1 MSIGPGTTLGA
12 YVVQEFIGQGAMGV
26 VYRAYHAELE
36 RVAAVKVLQGL
47 ATDGDS
53 SARFRREAQAIAHM
67 RHPNILNVF
76 DFGEFQGTPYMIVE
90 YVEGGSLSA
99 RLKRSPIDHGSALRY
114 LQGIGEALDYAHSHG
129 IVHRDVKPA
138 NVLLGPEDAPILA
151 DFGLVKLMES
161 TSIASLTG
169 VTTGTPA
176 YMAPEQVSGKHV
188 GPAADRYAFAV
199 MAYEM
204 LTGEFPFQEEG
215 VLEVLYAHVHKA
227 PPAPS
232 TRNESVGPRA
242 DVVILRGLAKDPNAR
257 WESCESFVAALAAAL
272 ESPAAGSDKTVVMRP
287 PAPASS
293 PVAVATEPVKA
304 PALAG
309 TTVMNNGAAAATAVK
324 TKPLAPAAADATV
337 FVPLTQT
344 EDKRRRRRTL
354 FAIAAGVV
362 ILVLLMAGTCVY
374 VATLPPTLEVLPN
387 VATFGEHVVVTAT
400 QVPRNQTGEIRLES
414 VLHTFPFRADGSG
427 KVSEEL
433 AVPYDIATGQ
443 HILRICW
450 NGSCR
455 AETTFRVVAGSS
467 AVSPLP
473 GTNPTSSPSSPPG
486 SSPSPGSSPTSRP
499 SSGSSPRPTSSPTSN
514 PSPSPKPSP
523 VPSPVPSPT
532 PTTPP
537 PPCPIP
543 AGSPTLSPANTSV
556 LGGATVSYTGTKW
569 YPSAD
574 FTPNRLVTFRYYV
587 GNSSTP
593 SQTWTVMAQCNGTLS
608 TSVKTAGSLL
618 TRSDHV
624 TATDGA
630 GRSFTATITI
640 LIL

>member
-1 MSIGPGTTLGA
+1 MSIGPGTRLGA

-67 RHPNILNVF
+67 RHPNVLNVF
-76 DFGEFQGTPYMIVE
+76 DFGEFEGTPYMIVE

-99 RLKRSPIDHGSALRY
+99 RLKRSPIDQESALRY

-161 TSIASLTG
+161 SSIASLTG

-176 YMAPEQVSGKHV
+176 YMAPEQVTGKHV

-242 DVVILRGLAKDPNAR
+242 DAVILRGLAKDPNAR
-257 WESCESFVAALAAAL
+257 WESCESFVAALTAAL
-272 ESPAAGSDKTVVMRP
+272 ESPATGADKTIVMRP

-293 PVAVATEPVKA
+293 P
-304 PALAG
+304 
-309 TTVMNNGAAAATAVK
+309 AAIATAPPAK

-337 FVPLTQT
+337 FAPLTQP

-354 FAIAAGVV
+354 FAIGAAVLILLLLTGGVF
-362 ILVLLMAGTCVY
+362 VLET
-374 VATLPPTLEVLPN
+374 TLPPTLDVSPN
-387 VATFGEHVVVTAT
+387 LATFGEHVVVTAT
-400 QVPRNQTGEIRLES
+400 HVPRDQAGEIRLES
-414 VLHTFPFRADGSG
+414 NLHTYPFRAGSNG
-427 KVSEEL
+427 NVSAEI
-433 AVPYDIATGQ
+433 AVPYDIATGE

-450 NGSCR
+450 TGQCR
-455 AETTFRVVAGSS
+455 AQTTLRVVAGV
-467 AVSPLP
+467 AEVSPLP
-473 GTNPTSSPSSPPG
+473 GGSPTSSPS

-499 SSGSSPRPTSSPTSN
+499 TSSSSPRPNSSPTSS
-514 PSPSPKPSP
+514 PAPSPKPSP
-523 VPSPVPSPT
+523 TPPPPSPT
-532 PTTPP
+532 PSCWTSGPYLTESPNP
-537 PPCPIP
+537 VLAGASVTVSGTHFKPGPITLSYQAGNGP
-543 AGSPTLSPANTSV
+543 FASAGTASAGSNCTFSHAVTTTLI
-556 LGGATVSYTGTKW
+556 GG
-569 YPSAD
+569 
-574 FTPNRLVTFRYYV
+574 
-587 GNSSTP
+587 
-593 SQTWTVMAQCNGTLS
+593 
-608 TSVKTAGSLL
+608 LL
-618 TRSDHV
+618 TSR
-624 TATDGA
+624 TDTVKACDSA
-630 GRSFTATITI
+630 GRCAYVSFKAQT
-640 LIL
+640 LL

>member
-12 YVVQEFIGQGAMGV
+12 YVVQDFIGQGAMGV

-99 RLKRSPIDHGSALRY
+99 RLKRSPIDQEAALRY

-161 TSIASLTG
+161 SSIASLTG

-176 YMAPEQVSGKHV
+176 YMAPEQVAGKHV
-188 GPAADRYAFAV
+188 WPAAYRYALAV

-232 TRNESVGPRA
+232 TRNEKVGPGA
-242 DVVILRGLAKDPNAR
+242 DAVILRGLAKDPNAR

-272 ESPAAGSDKTVVMRP
+272 ESPAAGADKTVVMQP
-287 PAPASS
+287 PAPVSS
-293 PVAVATEPVKA
+293 PVAVATARSAKA
-304 PALAG
+304 PALAR
-309 TTVMNNGAAAATAVK
+309 TAVIDDSAAATAAK
-324 TKPLAPAAADATV
+324 TKPLAPAVADATV
-337 FVPLTQT
+337 FAPLTQP

-354 FAIAAGVV
+354 FAIGAALLILLLLTGGVFV
-362 ILVLLMAGTCVY
+362 FE
-374 VATLPPTLEVLPN
+374 ATLPPTLDVSPKI
-387 VATFGEHVVVTAT
+387 ATFGEHVVVTAT
-400 QVPRNQTGEIRLES
+400 HVPRDQAGEIRFES
-414 VLHTFPFRADGSG
+414 NVHAFPFRAGSNRN
-427 KVSEEL
+427 VTAEI
-433 AVPYDIATGQ
+433 AVPYDIATGE

-455 AETTFRVVAGSS
+455 AQTTLRVVAGG
-467 AVSPLP
+467 AALSPLP
-473 GTNPTSSPSSPPG
+473 GTSPTSSPS

-499 SSGSSPRPTSSPTSN
+499 SSGSSPRPQS
-514 PSPSPKPSP
+514 SPSPAPSPKPAPSPSP
-523 VPSPVPSPT
+523 VPSPSPT
-532 PTTPP
+532 P
-537 PPCPIP
+537 PCPVP
-543 AGSPTLSPANTSV
+543 TGSPTLTPATTSV
-556 LGGATVSYTGTKW
+556 LGGLTVSYTGAKW

-593 SQTWTVMAQCNGTLS
+593 SQTWTVPAQCNGSVS
-608 TSVKTAGSLL
+608 TSVKTAGSVL
-618 TRSDHV
+618 TRTDHV
-624 TATDGA
+624 TATDGV
-630 GRSFTATITI
+630 GRSFTATINI

>member
-1 MSIGPGTTLGA
+1 MSIGPGTRLGA

-67 RHPNILNVF
+67 RHPNVLNVF
-76 DFGEFQGTPYMIVE
+76 DFGEFEGTPYMIVE

-99 RLKRSPIDHGSALRY
+99 RLKRSPIDQESALRY

-161 TSIASLTG
+161 SSIASLTG

-176 YMAPEQVSGKHV
+176 YMAPEQVTGKHV

-227 PPAPS
+227 PPA
-232 TRNESVGPRA
+232 
-242 DVVILRGLAKDPNAR
+242 
-257 WESCESFVAALAAAL
+257 
-272 ESPAAGSDKTVVMRP
+272 
-287 PAPASS
+287 
-293 PVAVATEPVKA
+293 
-304 PALAG
+304 
-309 TTVMNNGAAAATAVK
+309 K

-337 FVPLTQT
+337 FAPLTQP

-354 FAIAAGVV
+354 FAIGAAVLILLLLTGGVF
-362 ILVLLMAGTCVY
+362 VLET
-374 VATLPPTLEVLPN
+374 TLPPTLDVSPN
-387 VATFGEHVVVTAT
+387 LATFGEHVVVTAT
-400 QVPRNQTGEIRLES
+400 HVPRDQAGEIRLES
-414 VLHTFPFRADGSG
+414 NLHTYPFRAGSNG
-427 KVSEEL
+427 NVSAEI
-433 AVPYDIATGQ
+433 AVPYDIATGE

-450 NGSCR
+450 TGQCR
-455 AETTFRVVAGSS
+455 AQTTLRVVAGV
-467 AVSPLP
+467 AEVSPQA
-473 GTNPTSSPSSPPG
+473 GGSPTSSPSSSPT

-499 SSGSSPRPTSSPTSN
+499 TSGSSPRPSSSPT
-514 PSPSPKPSP
+514 PTPSPKPSP
-523 VPSPVPSPT
+523 LPSPT
-532 PTTPP
+532 PTPP
-537 PPCPIP
+537 APPCPIP
-543 AGSPTLSPANTSV
+543 SGSPTLSPANTSV
-556 LGGATVSYTGTKW
+556 LGGATVPYTGANW

-574 FTPNRLVTFRYYV
+574 FTPNRPVTFRYYV

-593 SQTWTVMAQCNGTLS
+593 SQIWTVVAQCNGTLS
-608 TSVKTAGSLL
+608 TSVTTASGVLR
-618 TRSDHV
+618 TDHV
-624 TATDGA
+624 KATDAA
-630 GRSFTATITI
+630 GRTFTATITI
-640 LIL
+640 LL

>member
-1 MSIGPGTTLGA
+1 
-12 YVVQEFIGQGAMGV
+12 MGV

-67 RHPNILNVF
+67 RHPNVLNVF
-76 DFGEFQGTPYMIVE
+76 DFGEFEGTPYMIVE

-99 RLKRSPIDHGSALRY
+99 RLKRSPIDQESALRY

-161 TSIASLTG
+161 SSIASLTG

-176 YMAPEQVSGKHV
+176 YMAPEQVTGKHV

-242 DVVILRGLAKDPNAR
+242 DAVILRGLAKDPNAR
-257 WESCESFVAALAAAL
+257 WESCESFVAALTAAL
-272 ESPAAGSDKTVVMRP
+272 ESPATGADKTIVMRP

-293 PVAVATEPVKA
+293 P
-304 PALAG
+304 
-309 TTVMNNGAAAATAVK
+309 AAIATAPPAK

-337 FVPLTQT
+337 FAPLTQP

-354 FAIAAGVV
+354 FAIGAAVLILLLLTGGVFV
-362 ILVLLMAGTCVY
+362 FET
-374 VATLPPTLEVLPN
+374 TLPPTLDVSPN
-387 VATFGEHVVVTAT
+387 LATFGEHVVVTAT
-400 QVPRNQTGEIRLES
+400 HVPRDQAGEIRLES
-414 VLHTFPFRADGSG
+414 NLHTYPFRAGSNG
-427 KVSEEL
+427 NVSAEI
-433 AVPYDIATGQ
+433 AVPYDIATGE

-450 NGSCR
+450 TGQCR
-455 AETTFRVVAGSS
+455 AQTTLRVVAGV
-467 AVSPLP
+467 AEVSPLP
-473 GTNPTSSPSSPPG
+473 GGSPTSSPS

-499 SSGSSPRPTSSPTSN
+499 TSSTSPRPNSSPTSSPA
-514 PSPSPKPSP
+514 PSPKPSP
-523 VPSPVPSPT
+523 TPPPPSPT
-532 PTTPP
+532 PSCWTSGPYLTESPNP
-537 PPCPIP
+537 VLAGASVTVSGTHFKPGPITLSYQAGNGP
-543 AGSPTLSPANTSV
+543 FASAGTASAGSNC
-556 LGGATVSYTGTKW
+556 
-569 YPSAD
+569 
-574 FTPNRLVTFRYYV
+574 TF
-587 GNSSTP
+587 SH
-593 SQTWTVMAQCNGTLS
+593 A
-608 TSVKTAGSLL
+608 
-618 TRSDHV
+618 V
-624 TATDGA
+624 TATLIGGLLTSRTDTVKACDSA
-630 GRSFTATITI
+630 GRCAYVSFKAQT
-640 LIL
+640 LL

>member
-1 MSIGPGTTLGA
+1 MSIGPGTRLGA

-76 DFGEFQGTPYMIVE
+76 DFGEFEGTPYMIVE

-99 RLKRSPIDHGSALRY
+99 RLKRSTIGQDTALRY

-161 TSIASLTG
+161 SSIASLTG

-242 DVVILRGLAKDPNAR
+242 DAVILRGLAKDPNAR
-257 WESCESFVAALAAAL
+257 WESCESFVAALTAAL
-272 ESPAAGSDKTVVMRP
+272 ESPASGADKTVVMRP
-287 PAPASS
+287 PVPASS
-293 PVAVATEPVKA
+293 PVAIATAPPAKA
-304 PALAG
+304 PALAR
-309 TTVMNNGAAAATAVK
+309 TAVIDDGAAAPAAK

-337 FVPLTQT
+337 FAPLTQP
-344 EDKRRRRRTL
+344 EDNRRRRRTL
-354 FAIAAGVV
+354 FAIGAAVL
-362 ILVLLMAGTCVY
+362 ILLLLTGGIFVFE
-374 VATLPPTLEVLPN
+374 ATLPPTLDVSPKL
-387 VATFGEHVVVTAT
+387 ATFGEHVVVTAT
-400 QVPRNQTGEIRLES
+400 HVPRDQAGEIRFES
-414 VLHTFPFRADGSG
+414 NVHTFPFRAGSNG
-427 KVSEEL
+427 KVSAEL
-433 AVPYDIATGQ
+433 AVPYDIATGE

-450 NGSCR
+450 NGQCR
-455 AETTFRVVAGSS
+455 AQTTLRVVAGV
-467 AVSPLP
+467 AEVSPLP
-473 GTNPTSSPSSPPG
+473 GGSPSSGPSP
-486 SSPSPGSSPTSRP
+486 SPSPGSSPTSRP
-499 SSGSSPRPTSSPTSN
+499 PSPGSSPLPRSTPSSN
-514 PSPSPKPSP
+514 PTPKPS
-523 VPSPVPSPT
+523 PSPT
-532 PTTPP
+532 PTRTLSVTPTTVH
-537 PPCPIP
+537 ILTSRDITVSGTYWP
-543 AGSPTLSPANTSV
+543 AGSKVIITFSQAGV
-556 LGGATVSYTGTKW
+556 LTQQIGSQNVQSNGSFSWTGGIPSSALPGSNATIQ
-569 YPSAD
+569 A
-574 FTPNRLVTFRYYV
+574 
-587 GNSSTP
+587 
-593 SQTWTVMAQCNGTLS
+593 C
-608 TSVKTAGSLL
+608 AGSACLS
-618 TRSDHV
+618 RQIFV
-624 TATDGA
+624 TT
-630 GRSFTATITI
+630 
-640 LIL
+640 

>member
-1 MSIGPGTTLGA
+1 MSIGPGTRLGA

-67 RHPNILNVF
+67 RHPNVLNVF
-76 DFGEFQGTPYMIVE
+76 DFGEFEGTPYMIVE

-99 RLKRSPIDHGSALRY
+99 RLKRSPIDQESALRY

-161 TSIASLTG
+161 SSIASLTG

-176 YMAPEQVSGKHV
+176 YMAPEQVTGKHV

-242 DVVILRGLAKDPNAR
+242 DAVILRGLAKDPNAR
-257 WESCESFVAALAAAL
+257 WESCESFVAALTAAL
-272 ESPAAGSDKTVVMRP
+272 ESPATGADKTIVMRP

-293 PVAVATEPVKA
+293 P
-304 PALAG
+304 
-309 TTVMNNGAAAATAVK
+309 AAIATAPPAK

-337 FVPLTQT
+337 FAPLTQP

-354 FAIAAGVV
+354 FAIGAAVLILLLLTGGVFV
-362 ILVLLMAGTCVY
+362 FET
-374 VATLPPTLEVLPN
+374 TLPPTLDVSPN
-387 VATFGEHVVVTAT
+387 LATFGEHVVVTAT
-400 QVPRNQTGEIRLES
+400 HVPRDQAGEIRLES
-414 VLHTFPFRADGSG
+414 NLHTYPFRAGSNG
-427 KVSEEL
+427 NVSAEI
-433 AVPYDIATGQ
+433 AVPYDIATGE

-450 NGSCR
+450 TGQCR
-455 AETTFRVVAGSS
+455 AQTTLRVVAGV
-467 AVSPLP
+467 AEVSPLP
-473 GTNPTSSPSSPPG
+473 GGSPTSSPS

-499 SSGSSPRPTSSPTSN
+499 TSSSSPRPNSSPTSS
-514 PSPSPKPSP
+514 PAPSPKPSP
-523 VPSPVPSPT
+523 TPPPPSPT
-532 PTTPP
+532 PSCWTSGPYLTESPNP
-537 PPCPIP
+537 VLAGASVTVSGTHFKPGPITLSYQAGNGP
-543 AGSPTLSPANTSV
+543 FASAGTASAGSNCTFSHAVTTTLI
-556 LGGATVSYTGTKW
+556 GG
-569 YPSAD
+569 
-574 FTPNRLVTFRYYV
+574 
-587 GNSSTP
+587 
-593 SQTWTVMAQCNGTLS
+593 
-608 TSVKTAGSLL
+608 LL
-618 TRSDHV
+618 TSR
-624 TATDGA
+624 TDTVKACDSA
-630 GRSFTATITI
+630 GRCAYVSFKAQT
-640 LIL
+640 LL

>member
-1 MSIGPGTTLGA
+1 MSIGPGTRLGA

-67 RHPNILNVF
+67 RHPNVLNVF

-99 RLKRSPIDHGSALRY
+99 RLKRSPIDQDSALRY

-161 TSIASLTG
+161 SSIASLTG

-227 PPAPS
+227 PPPPS
-232 TRNESVGPRA
+232 TRNENVGPRA
-242 DVVILRGLAKDPNAR
+242 DDVILRGMAKDPNAR
-257 WESCESFVAALAAAL
+257 WESCEAFVAALTVAL
-272 ESPAAGSDKTVVMRP
+272 KSPASVADKTVVMRP
-287 PAPASS
+287 PGPGSS
-293 PVAVATEPVKA
+293 PVAVAAA
-304 PALAG
+304 PTANAPTLAR
-309 TTVMNNGAAAATAVK
+309 TAVIDDGAGATAAK
-324 TKPLAPAAADATV
+324 TKPLAPAAADAT
-337 FVPLTQT
+337 FFAPLTRP

-354 FAIAAGVV
+354 FAIGAAILILLLLTGGVFV
-362 ILVLLMAGTCVY
+362 FEAMQ
-374 VATLPPTLEVLPN
+374 PPTLDVSPRI
-387 VATFGEHVVVTAT
+387 ATFGEDVVVTAT
-400 QVPRNQTGEIRLES
+400 HVPRDQAGEIRLES
-414 VLHTFPFRADGSG
+414 ALHSFPFRAGNTG
-427 KVSEEL
+427 KVSAEL
-433 AVPYDIATGQ
+433 AVPYDIATGE

-450 NGSCR
+450 NGQCR
-455 AETTFRVVAGSS
+455 AQTTLRVVAGV
-467 AVSPLP
+467 AELSPLP
-473 GTNPTSSPSSPPG
+473 GVSPTSSPSSTPT

-499 SSGSSPRPTSSPTSN
+499 SSGSSPRPTSSPTSK
-514 PSPSPKPSP
+514 PTPSPKPSP
-523 VPSPVPSPT
+523 VPSP
-532 PTTPP
+532 TTTP

-543 AGSPTLSPANTSV
+543 SVSPTLSPANTSV
-556 LGGATVSYTGTKW
+556 VGGTAVNYTGANW

-574 FTPNRLVTFRYYV
+574 FTPNRPVTFRYYV
-587 GNSSTP
+587 GTSSTP
-593 SQTWTVMAQCNGTLS
+593 AQTWTVTANCNGTLS
-608 TSVKTAGSLL
+608 TSVTTAGGVVR
-618 TRSDHV
+618 TDHV
-624 TATDGA
+624 KATDGA
-630 GRSFTATITI
+630 GRLFTATITI
-640 LIL
+640 IL

>member
-1 MSIGPGTTLGA
+1 MSIGPGTRLGA

-67 RHPNILNVF
+67 RHPNVLNVF
-76 DFGEFQGTPYMIVE
+76 DFGEFEGTPYMIVE

-99 RLKRSPIDHGSALRY
+99 RLKRSPIDQESALRY

-161 TSIASLTG
+161 SSIASLTG

-176 YMAPEQVSGKHV
+176 YMAPEQVTGKHV

-242 DVVILRGLAKDPNAR
+242 DAVILRGLAKDPNAR
-257 WESCESFVAALAAAL
+257 WESCESLVAALTAAL
-272 ESPAAGSDKTVVMRP
+272 QSPASGADKTIVMRP

-293 PVAVATEPVKA
+293 PA
-304 PALAG
+304 ALA
-309 TTVMNNGAAAATAVK
+309 TAPPAR

-337 FVPLTQT
+337 FAPLTQP

-354 FAIAAGVV
+354 FAIGAAVLILLLLTGGVFV
-362 ILVLLMAGTCVY
+362 FETTLL
-374 VATLPPTLEVLPN
+374 PTLDVSPN
-387 VATFGEHVVVTAT
+387 LATFGEHVVVTAT
-400 QVPRNQTGEIRLES
+400 HVPRDQAGEIRLES
-414 VLHTFPFRADGSG
+414 NLHTYPFRAGSNG
-427 KVSEEL
+427 NVSAEI
-433 AVPYDIATGQ
+433 AVPYDIATGE

-450 NGSCR
+450 TGQCR
-455 AETTFRVVAGSS
+455 AQTTLRVVAGV
-467 AVSPLP
+467 AEVSPQA
-473 GTNPTSSPSSPPG
+473 GGSPTSSPSSSPT

-499 SSGSSPRPTSSPTSN
+499 TSGSSPRPSSSPT
-514 PSPSPKPSP
+514 PTPSPKPSP
-523 VPSPVPSPT
+523 LPSPT
-532 PTTPP
+532 PTPP
-537 PPCPIP
+537 APPCPIP
-543 AGSPTLSPANTSV
+543 SGSPTLSPANTSV
-556 LGGATVSYTGTKW
+556 LGGATVPYTGANW

-574 FTPNRLVTFRYYV
+574 FTPNRPVTFRYYV

-593 SQTWTVMAQCNGTLS
+593 SQIWTVVAQCNGTLS
-608 TSVKTAGSLL
+608 TSVTTASGVLR
-618 TRSDHV
+618 TDHV
-624 TATDGA
+624 KATDAA
-630 GRSFTATITI
+630 GRTFTATITI
-640 LIL
+640 LL

>member
-1 MSIGPGTTLGA
+1 
-12 YVVQEFIGQGAMGV
+12 MGV

-53 SARFRREAQAIAHM
+53 SARFQREAQAIAHM
-67 RHPNILNVF
+67 RHPNVLNVF
-76 DFGEFQGTPYMIVE
+76 DFGEFEGTPYMIVE

-99 RLKRSPIDHGSALRY
+99 RLKRSPIDQESALRY

-151 DFGLVKLMES
+151 DFGLVKLTES
-161 TSIASLTG
+161 SSIASLTG

-176 YMAPEQVSGKHV
+176 YMAPEQVTGKHV

-242 DVVILRGLAKDPNAR
+242 DAVILRGLAKDPNAR
-257 WESCESFVAALAAAL
+257 WESCESFVAALTAAL
-272 ESPAAGSDKTVVMRP
+272 ESPATGADKTIVMRP

-293 PVAVATEPVKA
+293 P
-304 PALAG
+304 
-309 TTVMNNGAAAATAVK
+309 AAIATAPPAK

-337 FVPLTQT
+337 FAPLTQP

-354 FAIAAGVV
+354 FAIGAAVLILLLLTGGVFV
-362 ILVLLMAGTCVY
+362 FET
-374 VATLPPTLEVLPN
+374 TLPPTLDVSPN
-387 VATFGEHVVVTAT
+387 LATFGEHVAVTAT
-400 QVPRNQTGEIRLES
+400 HVPRDQAGEIRLES
-414 VLHTFPFRADGSG
+414 NLHTYPFRAGSNG
-427 KVSEEL
+427 NVSAEI
-433 AVPYDIATGQ
+433 AVPYDIATGE

-450 NGSCR
+450 TGQCR
-455 AETTFRVVAGSS
+455 AQTTLRVVAGV
-467 AVSPLP
+467 AEVSPLP
-473 GTNPTSSPSSPPG
+473 GGSPTSSPS

-499 SSGSSPRPTSSPTSN
+499 TSSSSPRPNSSPTSS
-514 PSPSPKPSP
+514 PAPSPKPSP
-523 VPSPVPSPT
+523 TPPPPSPT
-532 PTTPP
+532 PSCWTSGPYLTESPNP
-537 PPCPIP
+537 VLAGASVTVSGTHFKPGPITLSYQAGNGP
-543 AGSPTLSPANTSV
+543 FASAGTASAGSNCTFSHAVTTTLI
-556 LGGATVSYTGTKW
+556 GG
-569 YPSAD
+569 
-574 FTPNRLVTFRYYV
+574 
-587 GNSSTP
+587 
-593 SQTWTVMAQCNGTLS
+593 
-608 TSVKTAGSLL
+608 LL
-618 TRSDHV
+618 TSR
-624 TATDGA
+624 TDTVKACDSA
-630 GRSFTATITI
+630 GRCAYVSFKAQT
-640 LIL
+640 LL

>member
-36 RVAAVKVLQGL
+36 RVADVTVLQGL
-47 ATDGDS
+47 VTDGDS

-99 RLKRSPIDHGSALRY
+99 RLKRSPVDQDSALRY

-161 TSIASLTG
+161 SSIASLTG

-176 YMAPEQVSGKHV
+176 YMAPEQVAGKHV

-204 LTGEFPFQEEG
+204 LTGAFPFQEEG
-215 VLEVLYAHVHKA
+215 VLEVLSAHVHKA
-227 PPAPS
+227 PQALS
-232 TRNESVGPRA
+232 TRNEEVGPRA
-242 DVVILRGLAKDPNAR
+242 DAVILRGLAKDPNAR

-272 ESPAAGSDKTVVMRP
+272 ESPTAGADKTVVMP
-287 PAPASS
+287 PPVPASS

-309 TTVMNNGAAAATAVK
+309 TAVMNNGAAAATAMK
-324 TKPLAPAAADATV
+324 TKPLANAAADATV
-337 FVPLTQT
+337 FVTLTPT

-354 FAIAAGVV
+354 FAIAAGAV

-374 VATLPPTLEVLPN
+374 ELTLPPTLNVLPN

-400 QVPRNQTGEIRLES
+400 RVPRNQTGEIRLES

-427 KVSEEL
+427 KVSDKL
-433 AVPYDIATGQ
+433 AVPYDIATGE

-450 NGSCR
+450 NGHCR
-455 AETTFRVVAGSS
+455 AQKTLRLLAGVAEL
-467 AVSPLP
+467 SPLP
-473 GTNPTSSPSSPPG
+473 GTSPTSSPS

-499 SSGSSPRPTSSPTSN
+499 SSGSSPRPSAFPTSTTSHPPSPT
-514 PSPSPKPSP
+514 PSPSPSPIPSP
-523 VPSPVPSPT
+523 SSNPCPT
-532 PTTPP
+532 PS
-537 PPCPIP
+537 
-543 AGSPTLSPANTSV
+543 AGATLSPAQTTV
-556 LGGATVSYTGTKW
+556 VGGTTINYTGQN
-569 YPSAD
+569 
-574 FTPNRLVTFRYYV
+574 FTPNKTATLNYYR
-587 GNSSTP
+587 GSSTTP
-593 SQTWTVMAQCNGTLS
+593 YKPLTAPAACNGSFS
-608 TSVKTAGSLL
+608 TSVKTPTGIAE
-618 TRSDHV
+618 TDHV
-624 TATDGA
+624 TACDSA
-630 GRSFTATITI
+630 GKCLAVSAKVT
-640 LIL
+640 LLL